1 MDSYQIIDLTSG
13 VPDISI
19 AMITYNHEKFIAQS
33 IESVLMQKTSY
44 KYKMIIAEDKSTD
57 GTRELL
63 LDYQKRYP
71 DRIKLILQNKNVGAR
86 ENNVV
91 LLSNLEG
98 KYIAALECDDYWT
111 DPLKLQKQIDF
122 LENNN
127 DFVLCGHL
135 VDKLNFNKEIEASEK
150 LSEPYSFTQAQLYNT
165 HIPTLSAVF
174 RNKFD
179 KIPNELKISPSGDFI
194 IWSYLGQ
201 FGKFYMMNESM
212 AVYRQHSGGTWSGVS
227 LLKQIKNS
235 VITRQLALNFV
246 KKDRKETLIYNAKQ
260 SKSGAYQSL
269 KKFRI
274 TDFLFFTRIYF
285 INSFQIKKF
294 V

>member
-44 KYKMIIAEDKSTD
+44 TYKMIIAEDKSTD
-57 GTRELL
+57 ETRKLL

-98 KYIAALECDDYWT
+98 KYVAALECDDYWT
-111 DPLKLQKQIDF
+111 DPFKLQKQIDF
-122 LENNN
+122 LEENQN
-127 DFVLCGHL
+127 FVLCGHL
-135 VDKLNFNKEIEASEK
+135 VDKLNFNVKIEISEI
-150 LSEPYSFTQAQLYNT
+150 LSQPLSFTQADLFKN

-174 RNKFD
+174 RNKFN
-179 KIPNELKISPSGDFI
+179 KIPEELSISPSGDFI
-194 IWSYLGQ
+194 IWSFLGQ
-201 FGKFYMMNESM
+201 FGDFYLMNEKM
-212 AVYRQHSGGTWSGVS
+212 AVYREHQGGTWSGVS
-227 LLKQIKNS
+227 LVKKIKNS
-235 VITRQLALNFV
+235 VITRQLALSFV
-246 KKDRKETLIYNAKQ
+246 KDNRETIIFNAKL

-269 KKFRI
+269 KNYDI
-274 TDFLFFTRIYF
+274 VNFLFFTKQYLK
-285 INSFQIKKF
+285 NVFQIKTII
-294 V
+294 